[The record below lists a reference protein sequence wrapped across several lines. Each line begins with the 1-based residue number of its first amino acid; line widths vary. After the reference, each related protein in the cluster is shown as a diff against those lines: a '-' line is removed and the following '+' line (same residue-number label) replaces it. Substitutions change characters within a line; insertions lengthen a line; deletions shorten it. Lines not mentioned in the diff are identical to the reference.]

1 MSKIKKIE
9 ISDFRIYEGTEIFNL
24 ENKGNTANLVA
35 LYAPNGY
42 GKTSFFDAI
51 EWTFSDEI
59 KRFKN
64 KFIEKAIEDESKDTI
79 LLTNNDSYYKKN
91 IEGKTKILIEDNS
104 FIGKLVNSRQ
114 KRNSEYRNDYRK
126 GELIEGSLNPNIKNI
141 NNIPETNVLTQDQID
156 SFLRFKTPE
165 QKFEALKEFWP
176 QSFEAT
182 ERLKQLLDIYKELSK
197 ERDTITTEIEK
208 NKEEVSK
215 LNSNEENISKVN
227 RWLDKFNNVD
237 YTNFTKFSIAKIDKN
252 ISKEYFEKI
261 HEENSR
267 NIKQLQLEIENLE
280 TKKANLEYLIKE
292 VDNYIT
298 NTSKLNVIET
308 SIQQLQQRKSNY
320 LNLRKSKEI
329 EDQLFKEIEILKEQI
344 GDYNFLL
351 DKLDDYLLD
360 IEKVSQLKSNEESL
374 LKENSKL
381 VDYKKNVQNSII
393 NFKDSL
399 QKHTS
404 FLSDKKS
411 KERDLQKVFSEYQF
425 TNEKLQ
431 NHRKELIEFKD
442 KFQQNSVEIDG
453 LQKLAQSYSLIIEK
467 KDFSNNLLLDRI
479 VIKDVLTEVQK
490 LKNDLI
496 EKNGIL
502 LLDKEELDKLLRFND
517 DLDKVILYGKEYLI
531 KTESSDCPLCKTPFE
546 SFKDILSKIDLE
558 KLGALNITEQQAKV
572 DSINKEINE
581 LTYKIDELEKII
593 ISNINFER
601 SKIFDEIS
609 ALQEIKDK
617 RATEII
623 DCEKSIATLNFDIDN
638 HIIFFRDLYPNLLNL
653 DNDSFKIVEQ
663 NIKEEITKLS
673 QKENRLKNILEKKE
687 IQLKNLEVQ
696 LTENSSIKETN
707 RNRIESI
714 ENQEYLNKYNNL
726 ISLHSIDKSILN
738 SEYLSEKIKD
748 LVQKQSQKQSE
759 GDSLSFKIKDLI
771 QVLESEDLK
780 VSEADID
787 GEINNLESEQKLSVG
802 FIEKYTQQFN
812 KYLSDQNFSKDII
825 TDFLLKTNIQLDR
838 LVNVKNELNLFGID
852 LELIKEN
859 AIVNDLLN
867 EIKDLESKIPAF
879 DRSLDKIFAAREH
892 CMEYIQSGINNYFN
906 KEVINLIYGR
916 IEPHPKLTKIDFLT
930 DFNDRGEP
938 RLLITTGNEE
948 GQVNPILFLSAGQ
961 VNVLSLSIFL
971 ARCFEYGNKE
981 IETIFMDDP
990 IQNLSDINV
999 LSFIDLLRTL
1009 ITTKNKQIVIS
1020 THDEKFFRLL
1030 QNKLPEEYCNAKYFE
1045 YESMGKLK
1053 KSVIGSTE
1061 K

>member
-9 ISDFRIYEGTEIFNL
+9 ISDFRIYEGTEVFNL
-24 ENKGNTANLVA
+24 ENKGNTANLIA

-51 EWTFSDEI
+51 EWTFSNKIKRLENDYIKKEI
-59 KRFKN
+59 KSETEN
-64 KFIEKAIEDESKDTI
+64 TI
-79 LLTNNDSYYKKN
+79 LLTNSESYEKGIQGKINIVLDNSLYIGKAVSKYKKSGT
-91 IEGKTKILIEDNS
+91 I
-104 FIGKLVNSRQ
+104 
-114 KRNSEYRNDYRK
+114 YYNDYRQ
-126 GELIEGSLNPNIKNI
+126 GNLSDGSIITDLSY
-141 NNIPETNVLTQDQID
+141 IPETNVLTQDQID
-156 SFLRFKTPE
+156 KFLRFNTPE
-165 QKFEALKEFWP
+165 ERFKELRDFWP
-176 QSFEAT
+176 QSFGAT
-182 ERLKQLLDIYKELSK
+182 ERLKQLSDIYKKLSK
-197 ERDTITTEIEK
+197 ERDTITTEIDK
-208 NKEEVSK
+208 NKEELSK
-215 LNSNEENISKVN
+215 LNENEENISKVN
-227 RWLDKFNNVD
+227 TWLDKFNNVD
-237 YTNFTKFSIAKIDKN
+237 YTNFTKFSIEKIDKS
-252 ISKEYFEKI
+252 ISKENFEKI
-261 HEENSR
+261 YEENSR
-267 NIKQLQLEIENLE
+267 NTKQLQIEIENLE
-280 TKKANLEYLIKE
+280 TKKANLEFLIKE
-292 VDNYIT
+292 VENYIT
-298 NTSKLNVIET
+298 STSKIKSIEVN
-308 SIQQLQQRKSNY
+308 IKQLQTRKSNY
-320 LNLRKSKEI
+320 INLRKSKEL
-329 EDQLFKEIEILKEQI
+329 EGQLLKEIENLNQQAGE
-344 GDYNFLL
+344 YNFLL
-351 DKLDDYLLD
+351 DKLNYYLLD
-360 IEKVSQLKSNEESL
+360 IDKASQLKSIEQAL
-374 LKENSKL
+374 LEENSKL
-381 VDYKKNVQNSII
+381 LDYKKNVQNSII

-399 QKHTS
+399 QKHSS

-479 VIKDVLTEVQK
+479 VKKDVLTEVQK

-496 EKNGIL
+496 EKNEIL
-502 LLDKEELDKLLRFND
+502 LLEKEELNKLLRFND

-572 DSINKEINE
+572 DSIYKEIND

-593 ISNINFER
+593 ISNINIER
-601 SKIFDEIS
+601 SKIFDEIL

-617 RATEII
+617 SATEII
-623 DCEKSIATLNFDIDN
+623 NCEKSIETLSFDIDK
-638 HIIFFRDLYPNLLNL
+638 HIIFFKEVDPTLLNN
-653 DNDSFKIVEQ
+653 DSDSFKIVEQ
-663 NIKEEITKLS
+663 RIKEEITKLTH
-673 QKENRLKNILEKKE
+673 KEERLKNILEKKE
-687 IQLKNLEVQ
+687 IQLKNLVIR
-696 LTENSSIKETN
+696 LTENSSIKQIN
-707 RNRIESI
+707 KNSLESI
-714 ENQEYLNKYNNL
+714 ENQEYLKTFENL
-726 ISLHSIDKSILN
+726 ISIHSIDKTILT
-738 SEYLSEKIKD
+738 SAYLSVKVKEIIE
-748 LVQKQSQKQSE
+748 KQSE
-759 GDSLSFKIKDLI
+759 KQSEKESASIKINDLI
-771 QVLESEDLK
+771 LVLESEDSK

-787 GEINNLESEQKLSVG
+787 GEINNLESDKKLFVD

-812 KYLSDQNFSKDII
+812 KYLSDQNFSKHII
-825 TDFLLKTNIQLDR
+825 TQFLLQTTTYLNKLINL
-838 LVNVKNELNLFGID
+838 KNELNSFGID

-859 AIVNDLLN
+859 VRVNELLDEIRVLEN
-867 EIKDLESKIPAF
+867 EIPAL
-879 DRSLDKIFAAREH
+879 DRSLEKVFSARRD
-892 CMEYIQSGINNYFN
+892 CMEYIQIGINDYFN
-906 KEVINLIYGR
+906 KDVINLIYGR
-916 IEPHPKLTKIDFLT
+916 IEPHPKLTEIDFLT

-938 RLLITTGNEE
+938 RLLITTGNDE

-1030 QNKLPEEYCNAKYFE
+1030 QNKLPEEYCSAKYFE

-1053 KSVIGSTE
+1053 R
-1061 K
+1061 